1 MKECHSDV
9 FLIAL
14 GQLLR
19 PTAQRMYLALLI
31 TRFNSLIVLTFYMLF
46 VDTFQSFNVI
56 CSFL

>member
-46 VDTFQSFNVI
+46 VDTFQSLI
-56 CSFL
+56 